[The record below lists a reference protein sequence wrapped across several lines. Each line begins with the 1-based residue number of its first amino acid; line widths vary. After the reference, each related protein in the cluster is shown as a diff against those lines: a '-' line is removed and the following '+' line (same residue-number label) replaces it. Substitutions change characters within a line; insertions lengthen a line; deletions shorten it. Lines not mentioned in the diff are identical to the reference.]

1 MTRAGLI
8 LLSLGTALFIALLA
22 WQGVGAVAS
31 TFLAA
36 GWGLALVAAFHV
48 VPLVID
54 AVAITVMF
62 RRGQPGAEL
71 VQIGG
76 IAPAPATGNK
86 PVEEKEE
93 VGSFG
98 D

>member
-54 AVAITVMF
+54 AMAISVMF
-62 RRGQPGAEL
+62 RHGQPGADRTRGTNR
-71 VQIGG
+71 V
-76 IAPAPATGNK
+76 PALAGALPRR
-86 PVEEKEE
+86 
-93 VGSFG
+93 
-98 D
+98 

>member
-36 GWGLALVAAFHV
+36 GWGSRSS
-48 VPLVID
+48 
-54 AVAITVMF
+54 
-62 RRGQPGAEL
+62 RRSTSCRSRSTRSRSP
-71 VQIGG
+71 
-76 IAPAPATGNK
+76 
-86 PVEEKEE
+86 
-93 VGSFG
+93 
-98 D
+98 